1 MEAQARREA
10 AIRREVE
17 RVAATAVA
25 TLSLRVAAEA
35 ATAERVAADLPVG
48 AAPGTDAKNLNLA

>member
-1 MEAQARREA
+1 VQARREA

-25 TLSLRVAAEA
+25 TLSLRAAEA
-35 ATAERVAADLPVG
+35 ATAERVAADLPVE